1 MLFETFA
8 PLNTLLQS
16 AGRLGFLPSADIAV
30 SDNDMVLTM
39 DVPGLTAEDLSLE
52 VINGELIV
60 RGERKRPELAEGS
73 QWAITERAFGT
84 FERHLRL
91 PRGVDPD
98 AIAASVDNG
107 VLSLI
112 VPKPE
117 ALKPKTIAIG
127 SGSKQRELETTTA

>member
-52 VINGELIV
+52 VIQ
-60 RGERKRPELAEGS
+60 R
-73 QWAITERAFGT
+73 RAH
-84 FERHLRL
+84 RAR
-91 PRGVDPD
+91 
-98 AIAASVDNG
+98 
-107 VLSLI
+107 
-112 VPKPE
+112 
-117 ALKPKTIAIG
+117 
-127 SGSKQRELETTTA
+127 